1 MYVLTS
7 SVLAAI
13 VLAYGMQP
21 GPAPTRPIELAQNV
35 QKYWVYC
42 IDDKTSVEQW
52 DLEQMKARRGSDVC
66 QLHEDTSV
74 SGATDWMNR
83 NFPSGTCSC

>member
-1 MYVLTS
+1 MKS
-7 SVLAAI
+7 IILAASA
-13 VLAYGMQP
+13 LALMATAGAAEQQSSK
-21 GPAPTRPIELAQNV
+21 PIQLAQEV
-35 QKYWVYC
+35 AKYWVYC

-66 QLHEDTSV
+66 QLYEDTSV
-74 SGATDWMNR
+74 SGATDWMNK

>member
-1 MYVLTS
+1 MLAVSALA
-7 SVLAAI
+7 LAATAFAADTAA
-13 VLAYGMQP
+13 LQSKP
-21 GPAPTRPIELAQNV
+21 V
-35 QKYWVYC
+35 QIAEDIAHYWVYC

-52 DLEQMKARRGSDVC
+52 DLEQMKTRRGSDVC

-74 SGATDWMNR
+74 SGATDWMNK